1 MGGDGEELFD
11 SAEVGSFRW
20 SWSLATTVLALGLVA
35 VSSALLR
42 YTPRADHTLEECDVA
57 IGQCAKL
64 VAMYARTLKAPI
76 AKRQELLDLT
86 EPLP

>member
-20 SWSLATTVLALGLVA
+20 SWSLATTVLALGHVA

-42 YTPRADHTLEECDVA
+42 YTPRADHNLEECDVA

-64 VAMYARTLKAPI
+64 VTMYARTLKAPI
-76 AKRQELLDLT
+76 AKRQELLDFT